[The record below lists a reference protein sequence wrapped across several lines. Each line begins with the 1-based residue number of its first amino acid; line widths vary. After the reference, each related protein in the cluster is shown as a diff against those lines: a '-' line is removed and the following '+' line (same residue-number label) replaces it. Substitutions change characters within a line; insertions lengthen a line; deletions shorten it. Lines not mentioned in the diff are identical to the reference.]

1 MSKAYAVYVLMFAAA
16 IGGLWVVLTLG
27 KAAKAPDDL
36 SGEWTVTWNG
46 TPPAEMKEAP
56 MRVSQSGRYFLVRF
70 GSRPGMSFTLQPG
83 WHGARDGRQLQM
95 KLDGDGWK
103 MYLHGDIPLGERP
116 MVGEMHVVLSGPG
129 DVAGVARRVGFEP
142 TTRAAGM
149 AHAR

>member
-1 MSKAYAVYVLMFAAA
+1 MSKAYTVYVLMFAAA

-36 SGEWTVTWNG
+36 SGEWTMKWDV
-46 TPPAEMKEAP
+46 PPLPEFKDGP
-56 MRVSQSGRYFLVRF
+56 MRVSQSGRYFVVRF
-70 GSRPGMSFTLQPG
+70 GAAPGIGFTLQPE
-83 WHGARDGRQLQM
+83 WHGARDGRILQM
-95 KLDGDGWK
+95 KLHGEGWM

-116 MVGEMHVVLSGPG
+116 KIGEMTVILMGPIHLTG
-129 DVAGVARRVGFEP
+129 TAQRVGVEP